1 MAYRTIVLH
10 LTNEAR
16 AQALV
21 DAAIGV
27 ARQHEAHLI
36 GLYVIPSV
44 EIHVAAEVP
53 VTADILS
60 AQREFYMEQAERIRA
75 IFDKATTK
83 AGFSCEWRTVDAT
96 GASVADAVMA
106 HGRCADLII
115 CGQSDPANDPA
126 SLLRAGEE
134 VMMAGG
140 RPVLFIPTAGSFAT
154 IGTNVTVGWNGSREA
169 ARATFDALPMLK
181 MAKQVRILAVNPDD
195 TDLHGTSL
203 PGSELAT
210 ALSRHGVKCE
220 AAHSVAP
227 DISVGDE
234 LLSRLADRGSDLLV
248 MGGFGHSRFR
258 EFVFG
263 GATRNILGHMT
274 VPVLMSH

>member
-1 MAYRTIVLH
+1 MAYRTLVLH

-16 AQALV
+16 ARTLV
-21 DAAIGV
+21 EASIGV

-53 VTADILS
+53 VTTDILS
-60 AQREFYMEQAERIRA
+60 AQREFYTEQAGRIRA
-75 IFDKATTK
+75 IFDKATQ
-83 AGFSCEWRTVDAT
+83 ADGLSCEWRTVDAT
-96 GASVADAVMA
+96 GTSVTDAVMA
-106 HGRCADLII
+106 HGRCADLIV

-126 SLLRAGEE
+126 SLYRAGEE
-134 VMMAGG
+134 VMMASG
-140 RPVLFIPTAGSFAT
+140 RPVLFIPTAGSFPS
-154 IGTNVTVGWNGSREA
+154 IGTNVTLAWNGSREA
-169 ARATFDALPMLK
+169 ARAAFDAVPMLQK
-181 MAKQVRILAVNPDD
+181 ARQVRILAVNPDD
-195 TDLHGTSL
+195 TDLHGTNL
-203 PGSELAT
+203 PGSELAA
-210 ALSRHGVKCE
+210 ALARHGVKCE
-220 AAHSVAP
+220 AAHSVAS
-227 DISVGDE
+227 DIGVGDE

-263 GATRNILGHMT
+263 GATRSILGHMT